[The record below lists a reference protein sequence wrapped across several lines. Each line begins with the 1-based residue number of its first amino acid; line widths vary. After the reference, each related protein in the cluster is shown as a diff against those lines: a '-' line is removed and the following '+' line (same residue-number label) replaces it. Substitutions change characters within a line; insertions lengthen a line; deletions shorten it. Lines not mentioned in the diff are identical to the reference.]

1 MEDHSANTRGVLTL
15 QGKASRPHRM
25 PDLRDIRQA
34 PRAGRLGVT
43 RVALDL
49 MGGDGAPEVVADAV
63 GRISSDVDLVLVG
76 PEATARSLLAG
87 RNLPVPTIVN
97 ADGVVAMGEEPL
109 AALRDKPDASVLV
122 AARLVKDGEADA
134 WVSVGHSGAAV
145 AAAALVLGRIDGMT
159 RPAIAVV
166 LPALAGP
173 VILLD
178 AGAGVEASPD
188 ALLQFALAGC
198 SYADA
203 LGIDDPRIGLLSI
216 GTESGK
222 GDPLRRV
229 SHELFTSTLPM
240 VGIAYAGLVEG
251 NEVATGRQAN
261 VIVTDG
267 FTGNVLLKGIEG
279 AVAWSAIRIGH
290 AYTNEHP
297 AHQVLHETAVG
308 DFAGG
313 MVLGV
318 HGVTVVGHGAAS
330 AEQIASCVH
339 LAARTAQHNL
349 VAKTTEVFERFQA
362 KRLGDARVSP

>member
-1 MEDHSANTRGVLTL
+1 M
-15 QGKASRPHRM
+15 
-25 PDLRDIRQA
+25 
-34 PRAGRLGVT
+34 T

-63 GRISSDVDLVLVG
+63 GQISSDVDLVLVG
-76 PEATARSLLAG
+76 PEATARSLLAE
-87 RNLPVPTIVN
+87 RHLSVPKIVH
-97 ADGVVAMGEEPL
+97 ADGAVAMGEEPL
-109 AALRDKPDASVLV
+109 AALREKPNASVLV
-122 AARLVKDGEADA
+122 AAQLVKDSEVDA

-178 AGAGVEASPD
+178 AGAGIEASPD
-188 ALLQFALAGC
+188 ALLQFALAGS

-203 LGIDDPRIGLLSI
+203 LGIADPRIGLLSI

-229 SHELFTSTLPM
+229 THELLSTTLPT
-240 VGIAYAGLVEG
+240 VGITYAGLVEG
-251 NEVATGRQAN
+251 SEAATGRQAN

-279 AVAWSAIRIGH
+279 AVAWSAIRMGH
-290 AYTNEHP
+290 AYSDEHP
-297 AHQVLHETAVG
+297 AHRVVHDTAVS

-330 AEQIASCVH
+330 AEQIAACVH

-349 VAKTTEVFERFQA
+349 VSHTADVFAQFQA
-362 KRLGDARVSP
+362 KRRGDVKGTS

>member
-1 MEDHSANTRGVLTL
+1 MSN
-15 QGKASRPHRM
+15 
-25 PDLRDIRQA
+25 LRDIRQA
-34 PRAGRLGVT
+34 PRAGRLSVT

-63 GRISSDVDLVLVG
+63 GRIASDVDLVLVG
-76 PEATARSLLAG
+76 PEATARSLLAE
-87 RNLPVPTIVN
+87 RNLPVPEIVN
-97 ADGVVAMGEEPL
+97 ADGAVDMGEEPL

-122 AARLVKDGEADA
+122 AARLVKDGAVDA

-145 AAAALVLGRIDGMT
+145 AAAALVLGRIDGMA

-178 AGAGVEASPD
+178 AGAGIEASPD
-188 ALLQFALAGC
+188 ALVQFALAGR

-203 LGIDDPRIGLLSI
+203 LGIDEPRIGLLSI

-240 VGIAYAGLVEG
+240 VGIPYVGLVEG
-251 NEVATGRQAN
+251 NEVATGRTAN
-261 VIVTDG
+261 VIITDG

-279 AVAWSAIRIGH
+279 AVAWAAIRMGH
-290 AYTNEHP
+290 AYSDEQP
-297 AHQVLHETAVG
+297 AHRVLHETAVG

-330 AEQIASCVH
+330 AEQIAACVH

-349 VAKTTEVFERFQA
+349 VAKTTEVFAQFQA
-362 KRLGDARVSP
+362 KRLGDAKARP

>member
-1 MEDHSANTRGVLTL
+1 
-15 QGKASRPHRM
+15 M

-34 PRAGRLGVT
+34 PRSGRISVT

-76 PEATARSLLAG
+76 PEATARSLLAE
-87 RNLPVPTIVN
+87 RQLSVSRLVP
-97 ADGVVAMGEEPL
+97 ADGAVAMGEEPL
-109 AALRDKPDASVLV
+109 AALRDRPDASVLI
-122 AARLVKDGEADA
+122 AAQLVKDGDVDA

-166 LPALAGP
+166 LPSLAGP

-188 ALLQFALAGC
+188 TLLQFALAGR

-203 LGIDDPRIGLLSI
+203 LDIAEPRIGLLSI

-229 SHELFTSTLPM
+229 SHELLSTTLPT
-240 VGIAYAGLVEG
+240 VGVSYAGLVEG
-251 NEVATGRQAN
+251 SEAATGRQAN

-279 AVAWSAIRIGH
+279 AVAWSAIRMGH
-290 AYTNEHP
+290 AYADEHP
-297 AHQVLHETAVG
+297 AHQVLHDTAVG

-330 AEQIASCVH
+330 AEQIAACVH
-339 LAARTAQHNL
+339 LAARAAQHNL
-349 VAKTTEVFERFQA
+349 VTRTTELFAQFQA
-362 KRLGDARVSP
+362 KRRGEPKVTS